1 MPVGT
6 FIDRYLG
13 DAEALLS
20 RHASLDPD
28 PRKVLFM
35 GERGCWYVGGH
46 WTSKSHTPHVG
57 ERSEM
62 VN

>member
-35 GERGCWYVGGH
+35 GERGCWYV
-46 WTSKSHTPHVG
+46 
-57 ERSEM
+57 
-62 VN
+62 